1 MMINK
6 VVEFYKRNKYE
17 IISAAGICLVFAVG
31 VVVGALV
38 VG

>member
-6 VVEFYKRNKYE
+6 IIEFSKRNKYE
-17 IISAAGICLVFAVG
+17 IISATGICLVFAIGMAFG
-31 VVVGALV
+31 VLV